1 MHNKSIPEH
10 KWEGYTPI
18 LEQWLFLRREG
29 QSMRE
34 VSGKGISAV
43 SHNVFEKKK
52 VMVTLYYI
60 LSNNIPALKVI
71 CN

>member
-1 MHNKSIPEH
+1 
-10 KWEGYTPI
+10 
-18 LEQWLFLRREG
+18 
-29 QSMRE
+29 MRE